1 MTFDAK
7 RLVASLPGGP
17 GIYRM
22 LGPEGEVLYVGK
34 ALNLKKRVQSYFR
47 PRGLAPKVAALM
59 RQTVDLDIT
68 RTRTEGEALL
78 LEHNLIRQHRPRF
91 NILLRDDKSYPYIH
105 ISDHAYPRIAFY
117 RGSRGEKGRFYGPY
131 PSVVSVREALHLLQK
146 VFRLRTC
153 EDTVFRHRSRPCLQ
167 HQIGRCSAPCVKL
180 IEPAAYAEDLRQAEL
195 FLRGRASPLVDELAR
210 QMELASDRHEYEA
223 AASLRDRITALRDI
237 QKQQIITVD
246 GGDADVIALVRD
258 GESTGVAVVFI
269 RGGRNLGSKV
279 LYPKFLIEDDLSESL
294 AAFLPQYYLGKTI
307 PPRIYLNVSPADR
320 ALLEQVFSDQAGTAV
335 RLLTPRQGVARR
347 WMEMAVLNARDAL
360 QRRAGERAS
369 LERRFELLQQ
379 ALKLEAVP
387 ERLECFDISH
397 TFGEATVASCVA
409 FDRQGPVKSDYRRY
423 NLEGLKPGDDY
434 GAMHQA
440 LTRRFRRVAEGEPE
454 IFRTSSGRSG
464 RGFEK
469 PADSRQGRQASKIPD
484 VLFIDGGKGQVATAR
499 SVLEDLGIAGVR
511 LIGVAKGRSRK
522 PGREQ
527 LFLSGSTAATILP
540 ADSPALHL
548 IQTIRDE
555 AHRFAIQ
562 AHRARRAKARNTSPL
577 EGIPGIGPQRR
588 RQLLRHFGGQQGISR
603 ASVDDLVR
611 APGISRDMAQRIYDL
626 FHD

>member
-7 RLVASLPGGP
+7 RRVASLPGGP

-22 LGPEGEVLYVGK
+22 LDPDGEVLYVGK

-59 RQTVDLDIT
+59 RLTVDLDIT

-117 RGSRGEKGRFYGPY
+117 RGARKEKGRYYGPY

-153 EDTVFRHRSRPCLQ
+153 EDTVFRNRSRPCLQ

-210 QMELASDRHEYEA
+210 QMELASERHEYEA
-223 AASLRDRITALRDI
+223 AASLRDRISALRDI

-258 GESTGVAVVFI
+258 GEATGVAVVFI

-279 LYPKFLIEDDLSESL
+279 LYPTFSIENDLSEALS
-294 AAFLPQYYLGKTI
+294 AFLPQYYLGKSI
-307 PPRIYLNVSPADR
+307 PPRIYLNVSPVDR
-320 ALLEQVFSDQAGTAV
+320 TLLEQVFSDQAATAV

-440 LTRRFRRVAEGEPE
+440 LTRRFRRVAEGD
-454 IFRTSSGRSG
+454 GRL
-464 RGFEK
+464 
-469 PADSRQGRQASKIPD
+469 PD
-484 VLFIDGGKGQVATAR
+484 ILFIDGGKGQVATAR
-499 SVLEDLGIAGVR
+499 AVLEELGITGVR

-555 AHRFAIQ
+555 AHRFAIR

-577 EGIPGIGPQRR
+577 EGIAGIGPQRR
-588 RQLLRHFGGQQGISR
+588 RQLLRHFGGQQGVIQ
-603 ASVDDLVR
+603 AGVDDLTRVPGVSR
-611 APGISRDMAQRIYDL
+611 ALAQRIYDL

>member
-1 MTFDAK
+1 
-7 RLVASLPGGP
+7 
-17 GIYRM
+17 M
-22 LGPEGEVLYVGK
+22 L
-34 ALNLKKRVQSYFR
+34 F
-47 PRGLAPKVAALM
+47 
-59 RQTVDLDIT
+59 T
-68 RTRTEGEALL
+68 
-78 LEHNLIRQHRPRF
+78 
-91 NILLRDDKSYPYIH
+91 
-105 ISDHAYPRIAFY
+105 
-117 RGSRGEKGRFYGPY
+117 
-131 PSVVSVREALHLLQK
+131 
-146 VFRLRTC
+146 
-153 EDTVFRHRSRPCLQ
+153 
-167 HQIGRCSAPCVKL
+167 
-180 IEPAAYAEDLRQAEL
+180 
-195 FLRGRASPLVDELAR
+195 
-210 QMELASDRHEYEA
+210 
-223 AASLRDRITALRDI
+223 
-237 QKQQIITVD
+237 
-246 GGDADVIALVRD
+246 
-258 GESTGVAVVFI
+258 
-269 RGGRNLGSKV
+269 RGGRTLGSKV
-279 LYPKFLIEDDLSESL
+279 LSPTFSIEKDLPEAL
-294 AAFLPQYYLGKTI
+294 AAFLPQYYLGKSI

-320 ALLEQVFSDQAGTAV
+320 ALLEQGFSDQAGTAV

-379 ALKLEAVP
+379 ALKLDAVP

-397 TFGEATVASCVA
+397 TFGEATVASCVV

-434 GAMHQA
+434 GALHQA
-440 LTRRFRRVAEGEPE
+440 LTRRFRRVAGEPE
-454 IFRTSSGRSG
+454 MSRTSSGRSG
-464 RGFEK
+464 RRAPGQGSPGRGLEK
-469 PADSRQGRQASKIPD
+469 SALSRQGRQESIVPD
-484 VLFIDGGKGQVATAR
+484 ILFIDGGKGQVSTAR
-499 SVLEDLGIAGVR
+499 SVLEELGITGVR

-562 AHRARRAKARNTSPL
+562 AHRARRAKARTTSPL

-611 APGISRDMAQRIYDL
+611 APGISRDLAQRIYDL